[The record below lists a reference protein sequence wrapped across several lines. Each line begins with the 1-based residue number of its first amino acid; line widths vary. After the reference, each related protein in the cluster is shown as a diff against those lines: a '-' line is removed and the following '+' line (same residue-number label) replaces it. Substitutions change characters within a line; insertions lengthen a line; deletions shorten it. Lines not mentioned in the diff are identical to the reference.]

1 MGRKKRMRQKGRER
15 RRETR
20 NKRKKEE
27 RKGDFLLDFKE
38 NEQKQM
44 FIKIWWIVL
53 GKVAGLIPPPP
64 KGTDLPFHWCL
75 SNTLTIIKALFPSP
89 HSFECSLS

>member
-20 NKRKKEE
+20 NKRTKEE
-27 RKGDFLLDFKE
+27 RKGDFPFDFKE

-44 FIKIWWIVL
+44 FIEIWWIVL
-53 GKVAGLIPPPP
+53 GNVAGLIPPTPERDGFAFPP
-64 KGTDLPFHWCL
+64 VPIQYTDYNKGSISKPTF
-75 SNTLTIIKALFPSP
+75 F
-89 HSFECSLS
+89 